1 MLTVINIIF
10 QNKHLFPLFLCTTSL
25 VTLRMLSLFQCK
37 YCPCRWL
44 IWLLHCSS
52 RNRNH
57 LFNFLALAIRFC
69 HPRHNGQWP
78 PTLQPRISIPDFI
91 HYIIFLSLFFK
102 KRLYFPFLLLSAKQG
117 NYWYHFITS
126 LVWRDPWRGIE
137 PLGPPALE
145 ASTLPLGYRG
155 GGLERCQI
163 YFGV

>member
-78 PTLQPRISIPDFI
+78 PTLQLKDFYPRFYPL
-91 HYIIFLSLFFK
+91 H
-102 KRLYFPFLLLSAKQG
+102 YFPIFILQKETVFPFFIVECQTRELLVPFYNVFG
-117 NYWYHFITS
+117 MTRS
-126 LVWRDPWRGIE
+126 LTGDWTWDLPH
-137 PLGPPALE
+137 LKPAL
-145 ASTLPLGYRG
+145 YH
-155 GGLERCQI
+155 
-163 YFGV
+163 